1 MLLRHLVGS
10 FETKLRFHLNW
21 CTSPFLRTLM
31 IIKQG
36 TAPEKLQQ
44 ASLQVYSTLP
54 RPTIC
59 PMRMTSPPPTL
70 LTLPVEIR
78 SNIFY
83 LALLDIP
90 KVCLPDPP
98 FRCSLDLSLLFTNRQ
113 VYYETRSIPIALH
126 YFGNQY
132 DPKVN
137 FLSSL
142 CLRPFQLAALRTL
155 RIEYLYPGDLT
166 NFLALGSDNACLLGE
181 PALDLD
187 MLEIHADDWIANGAR
202 RWRSAASPEDVHY
215 RLPSSSRWLVA
226 LCGLKG
232 WKRMTITFNTME
244 LVEEYWKRGRFMQT
258 LIDDFRSCTGSLD
271 EEFTIWHESHVER
284 DEKII
289 VFRTKNL
296 GRYKQPEWRR
306 MDTGS
311 LMEGKECVLGV
322 PRDVGE
328 DEPGRPGFHVQEKCG
343 NPGSRSSHCMNCQP
357 NCGCNLVQQF

>member
-1 MLLRHLVGS
+1 
-10 FETKLRFHLNW
+10 
-21 CTSPFLRTLM
+21 
-31 IIKQG
+31 
-36 TAPEKLQQ
+36 
-44 ASLQVYSTLP
+44 
-54 RPTIC
+54 
-59 PMRMTSPPPTL
+59 MTSPPPTL

-83 LALLDIP
+83 LALLDTP
-90 KVCLPDPP
+90 KICLPDPP

-142 CLRPFQLAALRTL
+142 CLRPFQIAALKTL
-155 RIEYLYPGDLT
+155 RIEYLYPGDLA
-166 NFLALGSDNACLLGE
+166 NFLALGSDNAYLLGD

-187 MLEIHADDWIANGAR
+187 MLEIQADDWMSHGAR

-232 WKRMTITFNTME
+232 WKRLTITFTTMG

-258 LIDDFRSCTGSLD
+258 LIDDFRSCIGSLD
-271 EEFTIWHESHVER
+271 EEFTIWHECHVER
-284 DEKII
+284 QEKII

-296 GRYKQPEWRR
+296 GRYKQPEWRKI
-306 MDTGS
+306 DTGK
-311 LMEGKECVLGV
+311 LIEGKECVLGV
-322 PRDVGE
+322 PRDVME
-328 DEPGRPGFHVQEKCG
+328 DEPGRPAFHVHEMCG
-343 NPGSRSSHCMNCQP
+343 KPGTRSFHCMNCQP
-357 NCGCNLVQQF
+357 NCGCNLAQHF